1 MLACCPLHDDKCP
14 SFGYNTA
21 TGQWRCFSKCGK
33 GDVFDYLARTTG
45 QSFREVLTGL
55 GDQLGLERPS
65 SNGDGTITYEYRDAE
80 GALLYQVLRGP
91 NKKFWQRRPDGNVG
105 WINAL
110 KGVHSI
116 LYRLPDLLA
125 RPDETVFV
133 VEGEKDADRLRRE
146 GVLATTNSGGAGKW
160 KPPLSESLRGRD
172 IVILPDNDAP
182 GRDHARQVAQGV
194 HGLAASV
201 RIVPLPGLPEKGDVS
216 DWLAAGHT
224 LQELQQLV
232 SQTNP
237 WKSDSEKDSSS
248 ARPTILI
255 TGRQLRAIFTDAW
268 DALLPVAEELRLFRY
283 AGTLG
288 RIVDGEAGLQV
299 TLLDE
304 GYAFG
309 LAHEQADWVAQR
321 GKQVVDAKPPSE
333 LARDL
338 LVLPEPRLPALEG
351 IVSAPV
357 FLRWGRL
364 LATPGYDAESRL
376 WYEPS
381 RDLQL
386 PAIPQVPTEAD
397 VEGAVQLLTEE
408 LLVDFEFA
416 AESDLAHALA
426 ALLLPF
432 VRRLIDGPTPVHLL
446 EAPTPGS
453 GKSLLADLISIVA
466 LGRCCEATTVTRN
479 EDESRKKLT
488 AILSRGRPIVVI
500 DNLQGAL
507 ESAQLAAAITA
518 EIWSDRL
525 LGKTQMVEFPNRAL
539 WIVTGN
545 NPKLS
550 MEIARRCIR
559 IRLEPHQ
566 ERPWERT
573 GFKHD
578 PIRTWAREHRSE
590 LVRAVLVI
598 VKHWLVKGRPAG
610 NKTLGSF
617 EVWATTMGGILRHA
631 GVRGFLEDTQEF
643 YQAADY
649 EAGEWR
655 ALVTAW
661 HEQYQTAPVAPS
673 TLLALAEAQHLVPF
687 ACAGPTE
694 QARLVK
700 FGKALATLR
709 GRRFG
714 DLQVMTVENRKRC
727 SNDYRLIPVAG
738 ELFHGKEASE

>member
-1 MLACCPLHDDKCP
+1 MLACCPLHEDKSP
-14 SFGYNTA
+14 SFGYNTV

-33 GDVFDYLARTTG
+33 GDVFTFLERTTG
-45 QSFREVLTGL
+45 QTFRDVLLRL
-55 GDQLGLERPS
+55 GDDLGLPRPS
-65 SNGDGTITYEYRDAE
+65 ANGDGTVTYDYRDE
-80 GALLYQVLRGP
+80 GGVLRYQVLRGP
-91 NKKFWQRRPDGNVG
+91 EKRFWQRRPDGNGG
-105 WINAL
+105 WINDL
-110 KGVHSI
+110 KGVAPV
-116 LYRLPDLLA
+116 LYRLPELLA

-160 KPPLSESLRGRD
+160 RRSFSESLRGRHV
-172 IVILPDNDAP
+172 VIFPDNDAP
-182 GRDHARQVAQGV
+182 GLDHARQVAHGV
-194 HGLAASV
+194 HGLAAVV
-201 RIVPLPGLPEKGDVS
+201 RIVSLPGLPEKGDVS
-216 DWLAAGHT
+216 DWLDAGHT
-224 LQELQQLV
+224 LSDLQQLV
-232 SQTNP
+232 AQTTP
-237 WKSDSEKDSSS
+237 WRSDSEKDGGS

-255 TGRQLRAIFTDAW
+255 TGRQLRDIFTDAW

-304 GYAFG
+304 GCAFG
-309 LAHEQADWVAQR
+309 LLVRQADWVAQR

-397 VEGAVQLLTEE
+397 VEGAVQLLTED

-466 LGRCCEATTVTRN
+466 LGRSCEATTVTRN

-518 EIWSDRL
+518 ETWSDRL

-559 IRLEPHQ
+559 IRLEPRQ

-610 NKTLGSF
+610 TKSLGSF

-631 GVRGFLEDTQEF
+631 GVRGFLEDTLEF
-643 YQAADY
+643 YQAADF

-661 HEQYQTAPVAPS
+661 HEQHQTAPVAPS

-687 ACAGPTE
+687 AFAGATE
-694 QARLVK
+694 QARLAK
-700 FGKALATLR
+700 FGKALAGLR

-714 DLQVMTVENRKRC
+714 DLQITAVENRRRG
-727 SNDYRLIPVAG
+727 SNDYRLVPVAG
-738 ELFHGKEASE
+738 ELFDRKEPSE

>member
-1 MLACCPLHDDKCP
+1 MLASGVGRRH
-14 SFGYNTA
+14 GIEV
-21 TGQWRCFSKCGK
+21 RC
-33 GDVFDYLARTTG
+33 
-45 QSFREVLTGL
+45 
-55 GDQLGLERPS
+55 
-65 SNGDGTITYEYRDAE
+65 
-80 GALLYQVLRGP
+80 
-91 NKKFWQRRPDGNVG
+91 
-105 WINAL
+105 
-110 KGVHSI
+110 
-116 LYRLPDLLA
+116 
-125 RPDETVFV
+125 
-133 VEGEKDADRLRRE
+133 
-146 GVLATTNSGGAGKW
+146 
-160 KPPLSESLRGRD
+160 
-172 IVILPDNDAP
+172 
-182 GRDHARQVAQGV
+182 
-194 HGLAASV
+194 
-201 RIVPLPGLPEKGDVS
+201 
-216 DWLAAGHT
+216 
-224 LQELQQLV
+224 
-232 SQTNP
+232 
-237 WKSDSEKDSSS
+237 
-248 ARPTILI
+248 
-255 TGRQLRAIFTDAW
+255 
-268 DALLPVAEELRLFRY
+268 ALLPVAEELRLFRY

-304 GYAFG
+304 GCAFG
-309 LAHEQADWVAQR
+309 LLVRQADWVAQR

-386 PAIPQVPTEAD
+386 PAIPPVPTEAD
-397 VEGAVQLLTEE
+397 VEGAVQLLTED

-466 LGRCCEATTVTRN
+466 LGRSCEATTVTRN

-518 EIWSDRL
+518 ETWSDRL

-566 ERPWERT
+566 ERPW
-573 GFKHD
+573 
-578 PIRTWAREHRSE
+578 
-590 LVRAVLVI
+590 
-598 VKHWLVKGRPAG
+598 
-610 NKTLGSF
+610 
-617 EVWATTMGGILRHA
+617 
-631 GVRGFLEDTQEF
+631 
-643 YQAADY
+643 
-649 EAGEWR
+649 
-655 ALVTAW
+655 
-661 HEQYQTAPVAPS
+661 
-673 TLLALAEAQHLVPF
+673 
-687 ACAGPTE
+687 
-694 QARLVK
+694 
-700 FGKALATLR
+700 
-709 GRRFG
+709 
-714 DLQVMTVENRKRC
+714 
-727 SNDYRLIPVAG
+727 
-738 ELFHGKEASE
+738 